1 MVKVEILTSP
11 GCSSCERVEK
21 MLNEMN
27 VKYKIIDITKNPEI
41 LQKYSVMSAPGIIIN
56 GKLAFSGVPSKKDLK
71 KELGIK

>member
-11 GCSSCERVEK
+11 GCSNCERVEK
-21 MLNEMN
+21 MLDEIN

-41 LQKYSVMSAPGIIIN
+41 LQKYSVMSAPGIVIN
-56 GKLAFSGVPSKKDLK
+56 GKLAFSGIPSKKDLM